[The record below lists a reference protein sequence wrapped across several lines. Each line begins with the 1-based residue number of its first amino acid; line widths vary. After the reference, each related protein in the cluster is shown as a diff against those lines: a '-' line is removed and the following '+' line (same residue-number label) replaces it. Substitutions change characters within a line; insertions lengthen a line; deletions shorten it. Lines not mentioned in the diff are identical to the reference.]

1 MWVQLPPSV
10 SHPATSSC
18 SITADIT
25 AERQVGYLGPRC
37 CGATLIGSRV
47 TGVRVTPISGC
58 FVGRGRTVGLTTA
71 GASFTTDG
79 SGGGGGGGG
88 GGSGGD
94 CLTVAVANG
103 VVVGGV
109 LSEGVG
115 SSAPGEPRNTN
126 STTETT
132 IADSATALAI
142 VRVRACEDRCQ
153 VVTAIGVKSSSQV
166 FSSNASNPSC
176 AFGSPSASR

>member
-10 SHPATSSC
+10 SHPATSRSTVTNRSPIRTSSRSTATSCC

-88 GGSGGD
+88 GGSGGSGGD

-103 VVVGGV
+103 VVV
-109 LSEGVG
+109 
-115 SSAPGEPRNTN
+115 
-126 STTETT
+126 
-132 IADSATALAI
+132 
-142 VRVRACEDRCQ
+142 
-153 VVTAIGVKSSSQV
+153 
-166 FSSNASNPSC
+166 
-176 AFGSPSASR
+176 

>member
-1 MWVQLPPSV
+1 
-10 SHPATSSC
+10 
-18 SITADIT
+18 
-25 AERQVGYLGPRC
+25 VGYLGPRC

-103 VVVGGV
+103 VVVGGSILHGAPEWSAKSNGFLYKDTTLAQHGLQKIKLK
-109 LSEGVG
+109 LSDSILVKAKGAGAGVVPL
-115 SSAPGEPRNTN
+115 SVTFP
-126 STTETT
+126 
-132 IADSATALAI
+132 
-142 VRVRACEDRCQ
+142 
-153 VVTAIGVKSSSQV
+153 VTAQLVNLDTGACWASV
-166 FSSNASNPSC
+166 FTAAKKNEASKVVALLP
-176 AFGSPSASR
+176 